1 MKIFFKYYLLFIL
14 IIPYGLIKITSIYN
28 ITTPPVIDYDYLDY
42 NLSLLLLPFFL
53 IFLQKSKNIL
63 NWNKQNL
70 LIYSLVI
77 IVILRNIYLMF
88 SSDLEFSS

>member
-42 NLSLLLLPFFL
+42 KFIIITIAFLFNFFTK
-53 IFLQKSKNIL
+53 IKKYI
-63 NWNKQNL
+63 K
-70 LIYSLVI
+70 
-77 IVILRNIYLMF
+77 
-88 SSDLEFSS
+88 LE